1 MDSILVLGDSIV
13 NQIQDY
19 GKSLQARYDVNLG
32 LDKMKYKVHYRGI
45 SGGKITNFMDL
56 KTSVPDLSAIRPK
69 VVVLHVGSNDLCD
82 LKGGDEP
89 LVVGFKLADLVNLLI
104 KQQPVKYV
112 ILSSIIP
119 RIKAHRRMK
128 MTLSKYNTMV
138 SVVNNFLQGL
148 FKNNRAIKFWRHRR
162 LETSQICKF
171 IRAKD
176 GVHLTKQGH
185 VKWVR
190 GIRGRLLPCLKE
202 CF

>member
-19 GKSLQARYDVNLG
+19 GKNLQARYDVNLG

-56 KTSVPDLSAIRPK
+56 KTSVPDWSAIRPK

-82 LKGGDEP
+82 LTGGDEP

-112 ILSSIIP
+112 ILSFIIP
-119 RIKAHRRMK
+119 GIKAHRRMK
-128 MTLSKYNTMV
+128 MTLSKYNTIL
-138 SVVNNFLQGL
+138 SVINNFL
-148 FKNNRAIKFWRHRR
+148 RIIEFWRHRR